1 MTGEPGVGT
10 IVDTAS
16 AGVEDLAGAAIGMAG
31 DLAEP
36 IIGMLRNV
44 WEGYFGSP
52 TLPDGTNWNAYTH
65 EQLYRMLWDD
75 ADVGDVS
82 AVAAEWDRHGT
93 ELTNHAETLRDQ
105 RGSLK
110 ENWSGQAAER
120 AADRLGELSQRT
132 SGIGSRAATVGEA
145 AQGAGDALATARN
158 TMPPPP
164 GDALGPAASAAVA
177 GAGAGAAIGA
187 IVGAGAGGVGAGP
200 GALIGAAIGAVAAGG
215 ASLFLAD
222 VAAAEQKAEA
232 VHVMQRYEESLR
244 TSSEAVAPAGSTK
257 AKAFGGLGA
266 DETTSAAGYA
276 GGYQD
281 GSPGSGAGLPWRQAT
296 GAGLTGGL
304 MTGGGLAAAL
314 AGRAA
319 MAQLAAARAAGN
331 GGMMPGQGARA
342 QGEEEKEHK
351 NRMPV
356 FDQPLL
362 DADEMT
368 STPVIGL

>member
-1 MTGEPGVGT
+1 MAGEPDAGN
-10 IVDTAS
+10 IAETAS
-16 AGVEDLAGAAIGMAG
+16 EGVNDLASAATGLLGPIG
-31 DLAEP
+31 DLAKP
-36 IIGMLRNV
+36 LVDALNNV

-52 TLPDGTNWNAYTH
+52 TPPDGTNWNAYTH
-65 EQLYRMLWDD
+65 EQLYQMLWDD

-93 ELTNHAETLRDQ
+93 ELTGHGETLRDQ
-105 RGSLK
+105 RASLK
-110 ENWSGQAAER
+110 ESWSGQAAER

-132 SGIGSRAATVGEA
+132 SGIGNRAATVGEA

-222 VAAAEQKAEA
+222 VAAAERKAEA

-244 TSSEAVAPAGSTK
+244 NSSDAIAPAGSTK
-257 AKAFGGLGA
+257 AKTFGRLGA
-266 DETTSAAGYA
+266 DETTSAAGYT
-276 GGYQD
+276 GG
-281 GSPGSGAGLPWRQAT
+281 SANSGAGLSWGQAT

-304 MTGGGLAAAL
+304 MTGGGLTAAL

-331 GGMMPGQGARA
+331 GGMMPGHGARA